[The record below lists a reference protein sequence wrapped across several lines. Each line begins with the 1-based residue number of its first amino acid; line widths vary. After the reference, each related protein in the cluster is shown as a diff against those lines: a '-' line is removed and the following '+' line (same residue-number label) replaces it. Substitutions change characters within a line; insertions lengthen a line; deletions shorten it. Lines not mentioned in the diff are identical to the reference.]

1 MGNHPF
7 NVIVVLFWLATM
19 SWLVVAKVLPPLRVG
34 EPPSYRSILDQ
45 SQKQLPICWNIRLQD
60 KSIGWAANRVERRP
74 DGITELVSRVYLKDV
89 PLDRFAPPWLGK
101 VLRSMLGRMGPLD
114 IDKTSRMVVDPLGRL
129 VGFESRLKIA
139 DIPDAIKLQG
149 QIDGATLHLAVQSG
163 EVSCKLEQALPP
175 NALVADELSPQ
186 TRLPGLRVGQTWTM
200 PLYSPFSPPTSP
212 IEILAARVEQSQQ
225 FSWAGK
231 PVLTRV
237 VVYRSDAGAGLG
249 SGEVR
254 GRMWVRED
262 GLVLAQEIVLLRSR
276 FQFVRLSDERCRKS
290 RQCSATTGA
299 LRLIARPPTRSCRQ
313 PAPTLRPTGNRHRK
327 HPLPESGRNFRML
340 QIENVT
346 RSFGSKVAVSNL
358 SLEIPSG
365 QLFAFLGPNGAGKTT
380 TIKMIVGLLR
390 PSAGTIRLCGHDV
403 TASDG
408 AANRLLGYVPDV
420 PYLYDKLTGREFL
433 QFIAEMY
440 GLVEPAATRKILD
453 QIALFELADFVD
465 DLTESYSHGMKQRL
479 AFAAALLHEP
489 RVLVIDEPM
498 VGLDPKSVR
507 LVKDLLRATAA
518 AGQTIFMST
527 HLLAIAE
534 EIADRVGIVD
544 RGQLQF
550 LGTIDELRHKL
561 ANRDASLEQ
570 LYLRFT
576 GAAANA
582 ATAPTEAAHPGS

>member
-1 MGNHPF
+1 
-7 NVIVVLFWLATM
+7 
-19 SWLVVAKVLPPLRVG
+19 
-34 EPPSYRSILDQ
+34 
-45 SQKQLPICWNIRLQD
+45 
-60 KSIGWAANRVERRP
+60 
-74 DGITELVSRVYLKDV
+74 
-89 PLDRFAPPWLGK
+89 
-101 VLRSMLGRMGPLD
+101 
-114 IDKTSRMVVDPLGRL
+114 
-129 VGFESRLKIA
+129 
-139 DIPDAIKLQG
+139 
-149 QIDGATLHLAVQSG
+149 
-163 EVSCKLEQALPP
+163 
-175 NALVADELSPQ
+175 
-186 TRLPGLRVGQTWTM
+186 
-200 PLYSPFSPPTSP
+200 
-212 IEILAARVEQSQQ
+212 
-225 FSWAGK
+225 
-231 PVLTRV
+231 
-237 VVYRSDAGAGLG
+237 
-249 SGEVR
+249 
-254 GRMWVRED
+254 
-262 GLVLAQEIVLLRSR
+262 
-276 FQFVRLSDERCRKS
+276 
-290 RQCSATTGA
+290 
-299 LRLIARPPTRSCRQ
+299 
-313 PAPTLRPTGNRHRK
+313 
-327 HPLPESGRNFRML
+327 ML
-340 QIENVT
+340 QIDNVT

-440 GLVEPAATRKILD
+440 GLVEPTATRKILD

-576 GAAANA
+576 GAAAAQRQPPRKPPIRLPERTRSDERRSPGNSNSTRQSPTKGCSDRS
-582 ATAPTEAAHPGS
+582 ATRPRRGCCGGCGLAR